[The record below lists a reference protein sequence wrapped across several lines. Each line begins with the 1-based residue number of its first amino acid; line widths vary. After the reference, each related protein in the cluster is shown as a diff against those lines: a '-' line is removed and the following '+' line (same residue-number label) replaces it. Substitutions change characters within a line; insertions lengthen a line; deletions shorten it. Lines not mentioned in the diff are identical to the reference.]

1 MTDFSYVTINGP
13 EITYGFSEFQPF
25 KAHHAEIVP
34 MATPVTDEPSADI
47 PDDDALA
54 DEPTPD
60 DTGTDEPPPAPDHI
74 VVDTEEGIIVGTAG
88 ADAFTFDRFFEA
100 TWIVID
106 FEVGKDK
113 IMLDHNLFA
122 GLPLGQLDPSLLT
135 IDSTAGEGLYFDGAS
150 TLAYNGQDIAVLTA
164 LSGQPFDNFTAS
176 DIFVF

>member
-25 KAHHAEIVP
+25 KSHHAEIGP
-34 MATPVTDEPSADI
+34 MAMPVTDASPTDI
-47 PDDDALA
+47 TDDGVHA
-54 DEPTPD
+54 DEPTTD
-60 DTGTDEPPPAPDHI
+60 DPGTDEPAPDHI
-74 VVDTEEGIIVGTAG
+74 VVDTEEGVIVGTAG

-100 TWIVID
+100 TWIVIG